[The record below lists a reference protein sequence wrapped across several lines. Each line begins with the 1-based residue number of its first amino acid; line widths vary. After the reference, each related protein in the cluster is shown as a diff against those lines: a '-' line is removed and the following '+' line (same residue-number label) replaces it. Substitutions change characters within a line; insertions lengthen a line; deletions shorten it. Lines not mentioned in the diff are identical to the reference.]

1 VPRGHDFPPR
11 RMSRW
16 GDAIM
21 DVSRLPRRMS
31 GWERKATRYLQGIR
45 IDWFA
50 MSLAG
55 TLLAATLLPCH
66 GDSAQAFHAAG
77 IMAIAALFFL
87 QGARLSR
94 DAILNGV
101 MHWRLHAFVASTTFV
116 LFPLIGLGLA
126 RLFPAVLPG
135 SLWLGVLFICA
146 LPSTIQSSVALT
158 SIARGN
164 VPGAICSATLSNVAG
179 IVLTPLLFTAMS
191 RSRGSVF
198 DLSGIWHVMAQL
210 LVPFIFGHLLRPWL
224 GQWAERNRPILAITD
239 RASILLV
246 VYSAFSG
253 AVVLGVWD
261 RLPPMLFVTLGLVT
275 AVILGAV
282 LLFLIGGSRALSFD
296 RTDEPAIVFCGV
308 QKSLVSGVPIAN
320 ALFPASAV
328 GLIMLP
334 LLIYYPL
341 QLLMCARLARR
352 YATTDSRRVT
362 RADALLTTSLAP
374 IGTDHIADS

>member
-1 VPRGHDFPPR
+1 
-11 RMSRW
+11 
-16 GDAIM
+16 
-21 DVSRLPRRMS
+21 
-31 GWERKATRYLQGIR
+31 
-45 IDWFA
+45 
-50 MSLAG
+50 
-55 TLLAATLLPCH
+55 
-66 GDSAQAFHAAG
+66 
-77 IMAIAALFFL
+77 
-87 QGARLSR
+87 
-94 DAILNGV
+94 
-101 MHWRLHAFVASTTFV
+101 
-116 LFPLIGLGLA
+116 LIGLGLA

-164 VPGAICSATLSNVAG
+164 VPGAICSATLSNVVG

-198 DLSGIWHVMAQL
+198 DLTGIWHVMLQL
-210 LVPFIFGHLLRPWL
+210 LAPFILGHLLRPWL

-253 AVVLGVWD
+253 AVVHGIWD

-275 AVILGAV
+275 AVILCAV
-282 LLFLIGGSRALSFD
+282 LLFLIGGSRALRFD
-296 RTDEPAIVFCGV
+296 RTDEPAIVFWGV

-328 GLIMLP
+328 GLVMLP

-352 YATTDSRRVT
+352 YATTDSRRIT
-362 RADALLTTSLAP
+362 RANALLTTSLAP
-374 IGTDHIADS
+374 IRTDHIADS